1 MPASPATIEAARK
14 ASNYL
19 IIRTAA
25 IRGIEG
31 KDWYASARTELR
43 MLCEN
48 EGFNYNTFIK
58 VMGATSP
65 QCPVWM
71 NIRHT
76 IRVCR
81 ALKLNNDAV
90 TAVMSVPGL
99 TGSVRK
105 GTIKALNADDTSTLG
120 PKTRAFAENLLG
132 NEDMVTLDTWMGQL
146 VGLPA
151 KISGRVTTK
160 TISTPYNFTVK
171 RIADNLGWTPA
182 QVQAACWKYASSN
195 LGSRGHGEQDF
206 KAMISRAVM
215 TA

>member
-1 MPASPATIEAARK
+1 MPTSPATIEAAQK

-31 KDWYASARTELR
+31 KDWYTDARSELR

-90 TAVMSVPGL
+90 AAVMSVPGL
-99 TGSVRK
+99 TGGIRK
-105 GTIKALNADDTSTLG
+105 STIKALNADDTSTLG

-146 VGLPA
+146 IGLPA

-160 TISTPYNFTVK
+160 TISTPYNFTIK

-182 QVQAACWKYASSN
+182 MVQAACWKYASSN
-195 LGSRGHGEQDF
+195 LGSRGHGGQDF

>member
-1 MPASPATIEAARK
+1 MPASPITIEAARK

-19 IIRTAA
+19 LIRTAA

-31 KDWYASARTELR
+31 KDWYADARSNLQ

-105 GTIKALNADDTSTLG
+105 STIKALNADNTSTLG

-151 KISGRVTTK
+151 KNSGRVTTK
-160 TISTPYNFTVK
+160 TISVPYNSTIK

-182 QVQAACWKYASSN
+182 MVQAACWKYASSN